1 MLFRSGK
8 PTLVVGEKGIAKT
21 QACKFAARLWDNSR
35 EPIVISGHGDM
46 TSSEFMGQVAQDKE
60 TGRFVFKNG
69 KLVQAMKEGRPVII
83 DEINVGDQTVMLRL
97 QDILLQRPGAS
108 VVVQE
113 DGEEEIVIQPGFT
126 VMATAN
132 EASEHYQHR
141 NVLESAFRDR
151 YDIWKLGYADID
163 NYNPLDNTPV
173 SLMRL
178 ALAGSI
184 DNRGKLSSH
193 IKMDDL
199 TLLVK
204 LANIT
209 QHLFTRPARDV
220 RAVGLELD
228 SVTTDYLNTSSVLSD
243 CITPRSVYDT
253 VSRCTPGNKP
263 GVSLKLEIQRLI
275 AGLDQSGNRNSKI
288 VNRILELLS
297 HKRSH

>member
-1 MLFRSGK
+1 
-8 PTLVVGEKGIAKT
+8 
-21 QACKFAARLWDNSR
+21 
-35 EPIVISGHGDM
+35 M

-97 QDILLQRPGAS
+97 QDILLQRPGTS

-113 DGEEEIVIQPGFT
+113 NGDEEIVIQPGFT

-141 NVLESAFRDR
+141 NVLESAFRSR
-151 YDIWKLGYADID
+151 YDVLKLSYADID
-163 NYNPLDNTPV
+163 NDNPLDNTPV

-184 DNRGKLSSH
+184 NNRGKLSSH